1 MISQLKTKKLQRIF
15 SSLALEN
22 TWNAFIQDINN
33 EVLFSGKPIRS
44 IRLLKQIRLTTIL
57 SAVVIIPL
65 SIYLTTIS
73 PLFVSL
79 NLVWIMLLAF
89 PKIQQSNISQDRK
102 NKVEQELPPFVV
114 FASVMQGVG
123 INLYDSIQLSVNT
136 NLFKAIKK
144 EAMLLRR
151 NVEFFGLSQ
160 MEALEELGRT
170 HKSDQFSNLVLGYTS
185 IWRSGGDLTN
195 YLESRADDFFVL
207 LKEKYQSYANQV
219 GSVIEV
225 LVTMLIIL
233 PIMIMVA
240 SFIVPGSSMEQ
251 MALVVTIGLPLA
263 AIIIGVV
270 VSSIQPP
277 SFNIIGLNQ
286 LMLLVLAG
294 AGITTGIISYYF
306 FELEMWLAIALGFLI
321 PTTVSSII
329 VGRQK
334 VQIAR
339 LEDATP
345 QFLRDMTEYKKIGY
359 DILVAF
365 SRVGR
370 ENTYNKTFAGKF
382 REVYTLIDYGISPI
396 NSVMGLF
403 FRSWITKMSFFILA
417 YISEFGGGSP
427 KILET
432 ITRFITNIKQSI
444 REGTSSISILV
455 LLVFAA
461 PVIMVFTAG
470 ILQNILSS
478 FDTSLF
484 ESVPQASTGAMTSD
498 LGLSSNFINLVT
510 ITPEFMSMIKIMIV
524 TSSVLS
530 AFVITKAIDFTFYN
544 TWRVAVAAV
553 ISILSIHFMDILSE
567 VNFDFQTIMGG
578 GPFG

>member
-1 MISQLKTKKLQRIF
+1 M
-15 SSLALEN
+15 LEK
-22 TWNAFIQDINN
+22 TWNAFVQDINN
-33 EVLFSGKPIRS
+33 EVLLSGRPINS
-44 IRLLKQIRLTTIL
+44 IRLLKQVRLATVI
-57 SAVVIIPL
+57 SAFAIIPF
-65 SIYLTTIS
+65 SIYLVSTIS

-79 NLVWIMLLAF
+79 NMVWILLLAF
-89 PKIQQSNISQDRK
+89 PKLQQSNISQDRK

-114 FASVMQGVG
+114 FSSVMQGVG
-123 INLYDSIQLSVNT
+123 INLYESIQLSVNT
-136 NLFKAIKK
+136 NLFKAIRK

-170 HKSDQFSNLVLGYTS
+170 HKSQNFSNLVLGYTS

-195 YLESRADDFFVL
+195 YLESRAEEFFVL
-207 LKEKYQSYANQV
+207 LKEKYQSYATKV
-219 GSVIEV
+219 GTVIEI

-251 MALVVTIGLPLA
+251 MALMVTIGLPILA
-263 AIIIGVV
+263 VIIGIV

-277 SFNIIGLNQ
+277 SFNIIGLNYVSV
-286 LMLLVLAG
+286 LVLG
-294 AGITTGIISYYF
+294 SLGIATGIVSHYF
-306 FELEMWLAIALGFLI
+306 FELDLWLAIALGFLV
-321 PTTVSSII
+321 PTTISSII

-334 VQIAR
+334 AQITK
-339 LEDATP
+339 LEDSTP

-359 DILVAF
+359 DLLIAF
-365 SRVGR
+365 SKVGR
-370 ENTYNKTFAGKF
+370 ESSYSQAFTVKF
-382 REVYTLIDYGISPI
+382 REIYTLIEHGISPI
-396 NSVMGLF
+396 NSVMGTN

-427 KILET
+427 RILET
-432 ITRFITNIKQSI
+432 ITRFITNIRQSI
-444 REGTSSISILV
+444 REGTSSISVLV
-455 LLVFAA
+455 LLVFVA

-478 FDTSLF
+478 FDSSIF
-484 ESVPQASTGAMTSD
+484 EFTQQTNTGAITSD

-530 AFVITKAIDFTFYN
+530 AFVISRAIDFTFYN
-544 TWRVAVAAV
+544 TWRVAVVTV
-553 ISILSIHFMDILSE
+553 IAIASIYFMEGLAKTD
-567 VNFDFQTIMGG
+567 FDFQTIMGG
-578 GPFG
+578 NPFG

>member
-1 MISQLKTKKLQRIF
+1 M
-15 SSLALEN
+15 
-22 TWNAFIQDINN
+22 
-33 EVLFSGKPIRS
+33 
-44 IRLLKQIRLTTIL
+44 
-57 SAVVIIPL
+57 
-65 SIYLTTIS
+65 
-73 PLFVSL
+73 
-79 NLVWIMLLAF
+79 AF
-89 PKIQQSNISQDRK
+89 PKLQQSSLSQDRK

-144 EAMLLRR
+144 EAMLLKR

-170 HKSDQFSNLVLGYTS
+170 HKSENFSNLILGYTS

-207 LKEKYQSYANQV
+207 LKEKYQSYATKV

-251 MALVVTIGLPLA
+251 MALVVTIGLPLVA
-263 AIIIGVV
+263 MIIGVV

-277 SFNIIGLNQ
+277 SFNIIGLNSVS
-286 LMLLVLAG
+286 LLVLAG
-294 AGITTGIISYYF
+294 IGIATGIIMYSMEF
-306 FELEMWLAIALGFLI
+306 EMWLAIAVSFLV
-321 PTTVSSII
+321 PTTISSIV

-334 VQIAR
+334 VQITR

-359 DILVAF
+359 DILIAF

-382 REVYTLIDYGISPI
+382 REVYTLIDYGISPVS
-396 NSVMGLF
+396 SVMGLF

-432 ITRFITNIKQSI
+432 ITRFITNIRQSI

-461 PVIMVFTAG
+461 PIIMVFTAG

-484 ESVPQASTGAMTSD
+484 ESVPQADTGAMTSD
-498 LGLSSNFINLVT
+498 LGLSSNFVNLVT

-530 AFVITKAIDFTFYN
+530 AFVISRAIDFTFYN
-544 TWRVAVAAV
+544 TWRVAVVTV
-553 ISILSIHFMDILSE
+553 ISILSIHFMD
-567 VNFDFQTIMGG
+567 VMAGGNFDFQTIMGG
-578 GPFG
+578 SPFG